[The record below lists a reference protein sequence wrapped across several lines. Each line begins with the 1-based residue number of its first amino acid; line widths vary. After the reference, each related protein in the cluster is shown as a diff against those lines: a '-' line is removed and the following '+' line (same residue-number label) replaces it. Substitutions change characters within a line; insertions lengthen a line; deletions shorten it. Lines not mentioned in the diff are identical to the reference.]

1 LSLLGAHQARNAA
14 LAVQAAL
21 LFRPTLQEASI
32 RAGLL
37 GAVWPGRLEVVRP
50 TEGPPLL
57 LDGAHNPDGVQI
69 LVDALQAHFTGPFHL
84 LLGAMADKDL
94 LGMITRLAPVAAS
107 WTLTRPSNA
116 RAAAP
121 LDLAPLIPGSAPRE
135 VIEAPG
141 VGPPRGPGSG
151 LPRRRLGRGVWVFVS
166 ARRPVRRRAN
176 LAAFSERVVASGMV
190 FVRRALALTT
200 AVALAFPVSAF
211 AKEKPA
217 LSSLKGIELVAKS
230 DDIVVTLEGT
240 KAPDF
245 TSFTMTDPFRVVV
258 DWAGSNVDKVEA
270 ERSFDRGLVRRI
282 LTKQFNSE
290 AEQISRVTI
299 ELARETAYQVE
310 AEGTRVRIHF
320 VPVPDP
326 IPEPQPVAAPTP
338 KVEEKVVAQAI
349 PEGPLTEPDLPVPT
363 DLPPLSKPKPQ
374 VVAQTPVPAP
384 APAPIPT
391 PTPAPA
397 PEPVKV
403 APAPAPVVA
412 AAPVAPSKPD
422 RKEAPAERQATPV
435 TLASTKVEAPK
446 ALDKPAE
453 LPAPGTPAPKPAPAP
468 TPAPVVV
475 AKVEPKPAPPAP
487 VVVAKVEPK
496 PEPKT
501 RGPEGGGEA
510 RGAGEV
516 GQPQPARPG
525 HQAGLV
531 ERAPGGA
538 RGQDGGAGAGPH
550 SGLFGFDPTVGQ
562 PGASPQRQRDGLGVV
577 AARCVADRPG
587 TTP

>member
-1 LSLLGAHQARNAA
+1 
-14 LAVQAAL
+14 
-21 LFRPTLQEASI
+21 
-32 RAGLL
+32 
-37 GAVWPGRLEVVRP
+37 
-50 TEGPPLL
+50 
-57 LDGAHNPDGVQI
+57 
-69 LVDALQAHFTGPFHL
+69 
-84 LLGAMADKDL
+84 
-94 LGMITRLAPVAAS
+94 
-107 WTLTRPSNA
+107 
-116 RAAAP
+116 
-121 LDLAPLIPGSAPRE
+121 
-135 VIEAPG
+135 
-141 VGPPRGPGSG
+141 
-151 LPRRRLGRGVWVFVS
+151 
-166 ARRPVRRRAN
+166 
-176 LAAFSERVVASGMV
+176 MV

-468 TPAPVVV
+468 TPAPAVV

-501 RGPEGGGEA
+501 EAPKAVEKPAEPVKLASLNPPAPDTKPVLSSAPPAAPEAKMEAPEPAPTRVSLASTQRLANQAPRPKDNEMASGWSPPGVLPTVREQRREQLPVVKIAQDTLQPSGNTPADADVDDPGSSSGGGGADANDFDPGPRVMKYVGFQQMADVSRVFVRVDGKAKYRSAKEGGGKVVLELVNTSINVKNNERPLDTTYFNSPVSKVQA
-510 RGAGEV
+510 VKNGDNTRIEISLREGAG
-516 GQPQPARPG
+516 
-525 HQAGLV
+525 
-531 ERAPGGA
+531 
-538 RGQDGGAGAGPH
+538 
-550 SGLFGFDPTVGQ
+550 FTVK
-562 PGASPQRQRDGLGVV
+562 RI
-577 AARCVADRPG
+577 G
-587 TTP
+587 TTIAVDFKRGG